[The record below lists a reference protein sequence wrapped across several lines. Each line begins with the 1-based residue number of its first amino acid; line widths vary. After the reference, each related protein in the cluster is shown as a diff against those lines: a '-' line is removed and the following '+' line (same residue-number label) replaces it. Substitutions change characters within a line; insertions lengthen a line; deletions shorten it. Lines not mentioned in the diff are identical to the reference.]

1 MFFLGFYE
9 WELPACK
16 LTVCY
21 CIDGPCR
28 SMTNPWGRIVVGF
41 RPNRPNRHH
50 FWWSLEVG
58 AGGIAHSQVWLP
70 GWGCSMML
78 QFCCFM
84 KISPWIW
91 DAIPWSSH
99 YTLLNLYISW
109 WNPINWYLN
118 PHSFSRFHPHC
129 WRIFSTLPGWVIF
142 TDHSFKTRF
151 MAPTTP
157 STGGNGEK
165 VWSLGIQKMLG
176 IWGNL
181 DQKPSQARWK
191 KRTAP
196 PWEWWGLNLPGRYDS
211 QACPHTFAIGSQE
224 GEGAGRLGSFT
235 ASKRMGTWGLA
246 MNKKWL
252 TMRNNA

>member
-78 QFCCFM
+78 QFCCYFM

-109 WNPINWYLN
+109 WNPFLIFES
-118 PHSFSRFHPHC
+118 SFLIDSIPTVGE
-129 WRIFSTLPGWVIF
+129 FSPLFPWVIF
-142 TDHSFKTRF
+142 TDHSFKTRNGILS
-151 MAPTTP
+151 TTP

-165 VWSLGIQKMLG
+165 VWSIGTQKMLG
-176 IWGNL
+176 IWRNL

-196 PWEWWGLNLPGRYDS
+196 LWEWWGLNLPGRYDS
-211 QACPHTFAIGSQE
+211 QACPHTFAIGSQGSWE
-224 GEGAGRLGSFT
+224 LGVLDLSRLQ
-235 ASKRMGTWGLA
+235 RWGLA
-246 MNKKWL
+246 MNNKWL